1 MKCAVHSE
9 VDATGFCR
17 NCGKPLCP
25 QCTRDVRGAL
35 YCEDCLVNAL
45 SGQTAAIPKPDVNPG
60 AAAALGLIPGLGAVY
75 NGEYTKAII
84 HVAVWGG
91 LFAIGV
97 TGALSDLS
105 ALVWIAFGIFPVY
118 MSLDAYRV
126 ARARQ
131 TGAAEP
137 AATASGKS
145 SLPIGAFVLIVLG
158 VLALLGNFGL
168 VRGEWIDK
176 GWPLILIAIGA
187 WLLVKRTR
195 GGS

>member
-1 MKCAVHSE
+1 MKCAVHTE

-17 NCGKPLCP
+17 NCGKALCAAC
-25 QCTRDVRGAL
+25 QRDVRGAL
-35 YCEDCLVNAL
+35 YCEDCIATALTGENAAHTK
-45 SGQTAAIPKPDVNPG
+45 SDANPG

-91 LFAIGV
+91 LFAIGL
-97 TGALSDLS
+97 TSALGDLTP
-105 ALVWIAFGIFPVY
+105 LVWIAFGLVPVY

-126 ARARQ
+126 ARGHRSG
-131 TGAAEP
+131 TIEPGDAAP
-137 AATASGKS
+137 S
-145 SLPIGAFVLIVLG
+145 SRPMGAFVLIGLG

-168 VRGEWIDK
+168 IRGEWIER
-176 GWPLILIAIGA
+176 GWPIILIGIGA

-195 GGS
+195 G